1 MNKQELAVKLEPILS
16 NREIEVVLK
25 RLDNEHITQT
35 ESNYLSRSIRPKL
48 KSAEFAVS
56 AELLSLLDYRRKR
69 YEREDSLLKE
79 KIIKAVKKGL
89 ADDIKA
95 IILFGSYIRNSHT
108 NYRDIDVMVVLNN
121 KTWKNSAEKHRLEMA
136 IESSIDV
143 KTDINLIVYDE
154 LISLLPYSPLLQ
166 TELDDYNIVYGD
178 IKLTKKIIIDKE
190 YLYKRLLEVEYVLE
204 LGKNIKPKYIYNA
217 IRDCLSIELFLKKII
232 NNKLIMQT
240 IKNNIG
246 KSTVESLMDNK
257 ADLIQKDIALKYL
270 KYLYTKLEAAL
281 KNEQKETN

>member
-1 MNKQELAVKLEPILS
+1 MNKNELAAKLEPILS

-25 RLDNEHITQT
+25 RLGNKHITQT

-95 IILFGSYIRNSHT
+95 IVLFGSYIRNSHT

-121 KTWKNSAEKHRLEMA
+121 KVWKNSAEKHRLEMA
-136 IESSIDV
+136 IENSIDV
-143 KTDINLIVYDE
+143 KTDINLVVYGE

-166 TELDDYNIVYGD
+166 TELEDYNVVYGS
-178 IKLTKKIIIDKE
+178 IRLAKKIIISKT
-190 YLYKRLLEVEYVLE
+190 YLYRRLLEVEYVLE
-204 LGKNIKPKYIYNA
+204 LGKDIKSKYIYNA
-217 IRDCLSIELFLKKII
+217 IRDCLSIELFLKRIVD
-232 NNKLIMQT
+232 NKLIMKIT
-240 IKNNIG
+240 ENNIG
-246 KSTVESLMDNK
+246 ESTAQNLMGNK
-257 ADLIQKDIALKYL
+257 ANPTQRDIALKYL
-270 KYLYTKLEAAL
+270 KYLYTELEAAL
-281 KNEQKETN
+281 KN

>member
-1 MNKQELAVKLEPILS
+1 MNKNELAAKLEPILS

-166 TELDDYNIVYGD
+166 TELEDYNIVYGD

-281 KNEQKETN
+281 KNEQKEAN

>member
-1 MNKQELAVKLEPILS
+1 MNKNELAAKLEPILS

-166 TELDDYNIVYGD
+166 TELEDYNIVYGD

-217 IRDCLSIELFLKKII
+217 IRDCLSIELFLKKMI

-281 KNEQKETN
+281 KNEQKEAN

>member
-1 MNKQELAVKLEPILS
+1 
-16 NREIEVVLK
+16 
-25 RLDNEHITQT
+25 
-35 ESNYLSRSIRPKL
+35 
-48 KSAEFAVS
+48 
-56 AELLSLLDYRRKR
+56 
-69 YEREDSLLKE
+69 
-79 KIIKAVKKGL
+79 
-89 ADDIKA
+89 
-95 IILFGSYIRNSHT
+95 
-108 NYRDIDVMVVLNN
+108 MVVLNN

-166 TELDDYNIVYGD
+166 TELEDYNIVYGD